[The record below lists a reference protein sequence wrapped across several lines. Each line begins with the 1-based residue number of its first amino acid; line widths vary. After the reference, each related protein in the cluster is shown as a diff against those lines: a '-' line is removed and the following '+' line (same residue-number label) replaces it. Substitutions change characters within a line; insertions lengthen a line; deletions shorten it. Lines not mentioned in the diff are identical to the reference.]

1 MTPLLLPGERPADA
15 LSRLDRIPG
24 PDFIALSRTPEYQ
37 RIREAAAREAD
48 AARRF
53 TRRTEGR

>member
-1 MTPLLLPGERPADA
+1 MTPLILPGERPADA
-15 LSRLDRIPG
+15 LSRLARTPG
-24 PDFIALSRTPEYQ
+24 PQLIVLEQTPEYQ

-53 TRRTEGR
+53 TRRMEGR